1 MAIPNFRYSFAPGF
15 LKMSIGDAQK
25 ARQEI
30 YQLLGCTSD
39 VMYCRRKNNYRN
51 MPPVVY
57 QGITAVFSKYGVPED
72 EVWEITKV

>member
-15 LKMSIGDAQK
+15 LKLTVEDSLK
-25 ARQEI
+25 VKKEI
-30 YQLLGCTSD
+30 FQLLGCTSD

-57 QGITAVFSKYGVPED
+57 KAITDVFSRYGVSESD
-72 EVWEITKV
+72 VWEKTLI

>member
-1 MAIPNFRYSFAPGF
+1 MAIPKIRYSFAPGF
-15 LKMSIGDAQK
+15 QKLTIEEGLKV
-25 ARQEI
+25 REEI

-57 QGITAVFSKYGVPED
+57 KAITDVFSRYGVSEND
-72 EVWEITKV
+72 VWEKTEI